1 MFKILEMDLK
11 KHIKE
16 NYGSQRK
23 FANKHGIKEA
33 TVSYWCKTDW
43 KRLSYS
49 VKEKIC
55 NFIDVELI

>member
-1 MFKILEMDLK
+1 MDLK